1 MSSRIINLLREGSK
15 SFGKGVRVKLRDYS
29 LYAGVYP
36 AGDCVM
42 RVMEGNV
49 GKLINLSG
57 VGRSGVDYSFDKIM
71 SRRDVYHRK
80 GLYKV
85 SQILRGGSNPTMM
98 HMVVYSF
105 IFGVSVGDLFEPDFE
120 WEWGVDFSVG
130 ELYKNIRSGELT
142 CRGGDDKFIRMA
154 LLG

>member
-1 MSSRIINLLREGSK
+1 MSVLRKGSET
-15 SFGKGVRVKLRDYS
+15 FGNSVRVKLRDYS

-42 RVMEGNV
+42 RVMEGNISR
-49 GKLINLSG
+49 LITLSG

-71 SRRDVYHRK
+71 RRRDVYHKR
-80 GLYKV
+80 GLYKIGR
-85 SQILRGGSNPTMM
+85 ILGGGSNPTMM

-105 IFGVSVGDLFEPDFE
+105 VFGVSVGDFFDPDFE
-120 WEWGVDFSVG
+120 WEWGVDFEIG

-142 CRGGDDKFIRMA
+142 CKGGDDKFIACA
-154 LLG
+154 LNKRGGR